1 MDFEFTADPGERPI
15 PICMVAREL
24 RSGRTIRV
32 VQNQFG
38 PTPPFPIGPDALFV
52 AFMASA
58 ELGCFRVLGW
68 SMPARILDLY
78 VEFRNRTSGLER
90 PNGSSLLGVL
100 TYFGIDGIG
109 AVEKKEMQ
117 ALAMR
122 GGPYTNAELI
132 ALTDYCE
139 TDVVALGRLFPVML
153 PGIDL
158 PRSLLRGRFM
168 AANSAIEFAGTPID
182 VTMKDLFL
190 EHWIGIQ
197 DELITEVDVD
207 YGVFDGRTFK
217 ADRWAQWLI
226 RNNIP
231 WPLLE
236 SGQLDLEDK
245 TFREMAKAYP
255 AVSPM
260 RELRHALSDLRLN
273 DLAVGRD
280 GRNRTVLWAF
290 QSKTGRTQPSNTQ
303 YIFGPSVWLR
313 GLIKPPPGYGVAY
326 VDWSQQEF
334 GIAAARSGDEKML
347 AAYLS
352 GDCYLTFGQQA
363 AAIPPDA
370 TKKSH
375 GAIRELFKQ
384 CVLGVQYGMG
394 SQSLALK
401 IAQPPIV
408 ARDLLRAHRE
418 TYRKFWSWSDAVVDH
433 AMLTGSLHTVY
444 GWHVHVGVEN
454 NPRSLRNFPMQ
465 ATGADMMRLAA
476 CLATERG
483 IEVCATV
490 HDAFLIIAPL
500 ERLEEDVERMR
511 AAMAE
516 ASRIV
521 LSGFELRTDCPDEFD
536 EFGKPVEF
544 PHVIRYP
551 KRFMDSRGLVMWNRV
566 TALVAKRQIKR
577 DVA

>member
-1 MDFEFTADPGERPI
+1 MRKRRCRLWPCVR
-15 PICMVAREL
+15 RW
-24 RSGRTIRV
+24 
-32 VQNQFG
+32 
-38 PTPPFPIGPDALFV
+38 PD
-52 AFMASA
+52 
-58 ELGCFRVLGW
+58 
-68 SMPARILDLY
+68 
-78 VEFRNRTSGLER
+78 
-90 PNGSSLLGVL
+90 
-100 TYFGIDGIG
+100 
-109 AVEKKEMQ
+109 
-117 ALAMR
+117 
-122 GGPYTNAELI
+122 TNAELI

-139 TDVVALGRLFPVML
+139 TDVAALGRLFPVML

-190 EHWIGIQ
+190 EHWTGIQ

-313 GLIKPPPGYGVAY
+313 GLIKPPPGLWSCIRRLVAT
-326 VDWSQQEF
+326 EF
-334 GIAAARSGDEKML
+334 GIAAALSGDREDV

-363 AAIPPDA
+363 GAIPPDA

-401 IAQPPIV
+401 IAQPSDRC
-408 ARDLLRAHRE
+408 AR
-418 TYRKFWSWSDAVVDH
+418 SI
-433 AMLTGSLHTVY
+433 TGS
-444 GWHVHVGVEN
+444 
-454 NPRSLRNFPMQ
+454 P
-465 ATGADMMRLAA
+465 
-476 CLATERG
+476 
-483 IEVCATV
+483 
-490 HDAFLIIAPL
+490 
-500 ERLEEDVERMR
+500 
-511 AAMAE
+511 
-516 ASRIV
+516 
-521 LSGFELRTDCPDEFD
+521 
-536 EFGKPVEF
+536 
-544 PHVIRYP
+544 
-551 KRFMDSRGLVMWNRV
+551 
-566 TALVAKRQIKR
+566 
-577 DVA
+577 